1 MMSRVGNS
9 IKDPS
14 PNRRH
19 PLFDRANVSEFELSR
34 LCRFVKCSASKE
46 QRERLASRFSGRML

>member
-1 MMSRVGNS
+1 MSRVGKS

-19 PLFDRANVSEFELSR
+19 PLFDHVNVSEFELSR
-34 LCRFVKCSASKE
+34 LCRFVKCLTSKE
-46 QRERLASRFSGRML
+46 R